1 MNDRMKESL
10 SALCDGECDEL
21 EVRRV
26 LNQVGQ
32 EPELR
37 EQWHNYHL
45 MGAVMRGEA
54 ASAVDLSKGV
64 MQALDGL
71 PMDDIVAA
79 PERAGASPTP
89 ATVTTAELS
98 TTSGWMPQWLVSGAV
113 AASVTIA
120 VLVGARLINETQT
133 TQPLML
139 AQDTQTTVAPAEPV
153 PTSTPRTQS
162 EPTMMAAAPA
172 GSAMAVPAIAS
183 TAASAT
189 ASENT
194 PDPEALGQAQEALNQ
209 FVSDQDGALPIR
221 NEVAPFARVANFG
234 SEDDG
239 LRDSD

>member
-71 PMDDIVAA
+71 PMDDIDAA
-79 PERAGASPTP
+79 PERAGANPAP
-89 ATVTTAELS
+89 ATVATAGLS

-139 AQDTQTTVAPAEPV
+139 AQDTQTTVAPAELV

-162 EPTMMAAAPA
+162 EPTMMAAASA
-172 GSAMAVPAIAS
+172 GSAMAVP
-183 TAASAT
+183 TVASAT

-209 FVSDQDGALPIR
+209 FVSDQDGVLPTR

>member
-71 PMDDIVAA
+71 PMDDIDAA
-79 PERAGASPTP
+79 PERAGVNPAS
-89 ATVTTAELS
+89 ATVTTTELS
-98 TTSGWMPQWLVSGAV
+98 STSGWMPQWLVSGAV

-153 PTSTPRTQS
+153 PTSTPKTQS
-162 EPTMMAAAPA
+162 EPTMMAATPA
-172 GSAMAVPAIAS
+172 GAVMDVPAVAS
-183 TAASAT
+183 AAASPAASAN
-189 ASENT
+189 A
-194 PDPEALGQAQEALNQ
+194 PDPEALGQAQEALKQ

-239 LRDSD
+239 LRDAD

>member
-64 MQALDGL
+64 MQALDGV

-79 PERAGASPTP
+79 PERAGVKPAP

-120 VLVGARLINETQT
+120 VLVGARIINETQT

-153 PTSTPRTQS
+153 PTSTPKTQS
-162 EPTMMAAAPA
+162 EPTMMAATPA
-172 GSAMAVPAIAS
+172 GAVMAVPAV
-183 TAASAT
+183 ASAT
-189 ASENT
+189 VSENT